1 MKLLPRV
8 IVLGVGNVLLSDEGA
23 GVHAVQKLKE
33 RISHPEIE
41 IIDGGTLGLDLL
53 PYFER
58 AEKLVIIDCARGGG
72 KPGSIY
78 RFGIES
84 LKRERHSLKLS
95 LHDFNLV
102 DVINLAEAL
111 NVKLPEMVFYG
122 IEPKSFDVGEK
133 PTYEVEQAIEKVV
146 QMIQEELIRDFGEE
160 IVRKG
165 EGNARRSGN

>member
-1 MKLLPRV
+1 MPKV
-8 IVLGVGNVLLSDEGA
+8 IILGVGNLLLSDEGA

-33 RISHPEIE
+33 KVSHEEIE

-53 PYFER
+53 PYFEQ
-58 AEKLVIIDCARGGG
+58 AEKLIIVDCARGGK

-84 LKRERHSLKLS
+84 IKRERSSVKLS

-111 NVKLPEMVFYG
+111 NRRLPEIVFYG
-122 IEPKSFDVGEK
+122 IEPKSLDVGET
-133 PTYEVEQAIEKVV
+133 PTEEVKQAIDRVV
-146 QMIQEELIRDFGEE
+146 QMILNELLEHFGEE
-160 IVRKG
+160 ILKKG
-165 EGNARRSGN
+165 EDGARRSGY